1 MCQVRP
7 QVSLVPSPV
16 PNGANRSCPEN
27 TVRAG
32 QGYRRISPAYQD
44 LELMDS
50 PTLGV
55 FAMYLVTLKRF
66 LLHHLAGSSW
76 VSPHIVAKNH
86 LLLVILK
93 LLPAD
98 SIISRPL
105 DFVFTIFLLN

>member
-1 MCQVRP
+1 MYPVRP

-16 PNGANRSCPEN
+16 PNGANRSCPEKAIR
-27 TVRAG
+27 VG
-32 QGYRRISPAYQD
+32 EGYRRISPAYHD
-44 LELMDS
+44 LEFMD
-50 PTLGV
+50 PPELGV

-66 LLHHLAGSSW
+66 LLHHLARSSW

-93 LLPAD
+93 LLLAD
-98 SIISRPL
+98 SIISHPL